1 MLGVSLMSTA
11 IVFLQV
17 AIFVGFIVAA
27 ILLRRLYVR
36 YGLVSDAYLSAGLV
50 VAAFSQ
56 LHFALDPVVASGIVT
71 STDAL
76 RLVFYAILVMGI
88 QAEIGGDFAALRRA
102 NAELN
107 RLREVD
113 AANATLAERTRL
125 AREIHDGLAQD
136 LWYAKL
142 KQGRLTQNESLDAE
156 AKTTAGEV
164 LNAIDSALAE
174 ARQAVMA
181 MRVDPSAASSLE
193 EVLRSYVEDFADRFG
208 VRAEFEAEGT
218 LQRLPPRTEAE
229 VLRIVQEALNN
240 VRRHADATRR
250 PGPDGADRT
259 DLAHLGHR
267 QWTRVRPVG
276 RAAGE
281 LRPARDARTRRARR
295 RDAGHPVAPPGRDA
309 DHRRSHDRGGTTRVR
324 PILRVMLVDD
334 HGFVRSAIRQALTA
348 PDVEVVGEA
357 PTAEE
362 ALRIAPELRPDVMLI
377 DIDLP
382 GMNGLRLLRELRPR
396 LPDSKFVMLTVSTSQ
411 ADVLEAVRLGAVG
424 YLTKDLD
431 SDALLRAIR
440 GVRDGDLAM
449 PRKLAARTM
458 RDLVDNVG
466 GRVMERGTPGLDSLS
481 PREEEILRLLAD
493 GMTDR
498 EIGEAPDDLDPD
510 RRDPRQQHPA
520 QARLAKPGRGRA
532 PLPGAPLT
540 DRGEER

>member
-1 MLGVSLMSTA
+1 MHGVHATTATTPHRGLARLDATIIVLIVVLSAISLAVWYNPGFPGVEDARALDIAINVAAIMIGAAVAILAWIRWRDTGETVALYESSAFVALTTINALMIAIVIVGREADFGLAASQPGAAPIYLWTLTRGTVAAILVIGAARSLRREPPPLPPLDPRDRPGARPRAGRRSCCSGARRSCRRSRAPRRSIRTGRGVLGVSPISTA
-11 IVFLQV
+11 VVFLQV

-102 NAELN
+102 NAELS

-142 KQGRLTQNESLDAE
+142 KQGRLAQNESLDAE

-164 LNAIDSALAE
+164 LSAIDSALAE

-240 VRRHADATRR
+240 VRRHADATVV
-250 PGPDGADRT
+250 
-259 DLAHLGHR
+259 
-267 QWTRVRPVG
+267 RVRTERTGPISRISVTDNGRGFDPSAVPPESYGLRGMRERAELVG
-276 RAAGE
+276 ATLDIRS
-281 LRPARDARTRRARR
+281 RPKDGTRI
-295 RDAGHPVAPPGRDA
+295 
-309 DHRRSHDRGGTTRVR
+309 T
-324 PILRVMLVDD
+324 
-334 HGFVRSAIRQALTA
+334 
-348 PDVEVVGEA
+348 VEVTTEEA
-357 PTAEE
+357 P
-362 ALRIAPELRPDVMLI
+362 
-377 DIDLP
+377 
-382 GMNGLRLLRELRPR
+382 
-396 LPDSKFVMLTVSTSQ
+396 
-411 ADVLEAVRLGAVG
+411 
-424 YLTKDLD
+424 
-431 SDALLRAIR
+431 RA
-440 GVRDGDLAM
+440 
-449 PRKLAARTM
+449 
-458 RDLVDNVG
+458 
-466 GRVMERGTPGLDSLS
+466 
-481 PREEEILRLLAD
+481 
-493 GMTDR
+493 
-498 EIGEAPDDLDPD
+498 
-510 RRDPRQQHPA
+510 
-520 QARLAKPGRGRA
+520 
-532 PLPGAPLT
+532 
-540 DRGEER
+540 

>member
-1 MLGVSLMSTA
+1 MHGVHATTATTPHRGLARLDATIIGLIVVLSAISLAVWYNPGFPGVEDARALDIAINVAAILIGAAVAILAWIRWRDGGETVALYESSAFVALTTINTLMVAIVIAGPGGRLRAGGESARRGTHLPLDADPRHRGSDPRHRRRAQPPPRAAAPPTVDPRDRPGARCSCWPGVMLFGREASLPPVPGAEAFDPNGPGVLGVSLVSTA
-11 IVFLQV
+11 VVFLQV
-17 AIFVGFIVAA
+17 AIFAGFIVAA

-102 NAELN
+102 NVELS

-142 KQGRLTQNESLDAE
+142 KQGRLAQNESLDAE

-164 LNAIDSALAE
+164 MSAIDSALAE

-240 VRRHADATRR
+240 VRRHADATVV
-250 PGPDGADRT
+250 
-259 DLAHLGHR
+259 
-267 QWTRVRPVG
+267 RVRTERTGPISRISVTDNGRGFDPSAVPPESYGLRGMRERAELVG
-276 RAAGE
+276 ATLDIRS
-281 LRPARDARTRRARR
+281 RPKDGTRI
-295 RDAGHPVAPPGRDA
+295 
-309 DHRRSHDRGGTTRVR
+309 T
-324 PILRVMLVDD
+324 
-334 HGFVRSAIRQALTA
+334 
-348 PDVEVVGEA
+348 VEVTTEEA
-357 PTAEE
+357 P
-362 ALRIAPELRPDVMLI
+362 
-377 DIDLP
+377 
-382 GMNGLRLLRELRPR
+382 
-396 LPDSKFVMLTVSTSQ
+396 
-411 ADVLEAVRLGAVG
+411 
-424 YLTKDLD
+424 
-431 SDALLRAIR
+431 RA
-440 GVRDGDLAM
+440 
-449 PRKLAARTM
+449 
-458 RDLVDNVG
+458 
-466 GRVMERGTPGLDSLS
+466 
-481 PREEEILRLLAD
+481 
-493 GMTDR
+493 
-498 EIGEAPDDLDPD
+498 
-510 RRDPRQQHPA
+510 
-520 QARLAKPGRGRA
+520 
-532 PLPGAPLT
+532 
-540 DRGEER
+540 